1 LKTLSLT
8 QYDIVLYI
16 INFSSVTLRL
26 VQHANKDKGYKEVVE
41 LTKEGL
47 RKKTQYNLA
56 FGYFKEL
63 RQEEL
68 WYAA

>member
-1 LKTLSLT
+1 M
-8 QYDIVLYI
+8 YNIVLYI

-26 VQHANKDKGYKEVVE
+26 NKDKGYKEVVE

>member
-1 LKTLSLT
+1 M
-8 QYDIVLYI
+8 
-16 INFSSVTLRL
+16 TLRL
-26 VQHANKDKGYKEVVE
+26 VQHTNKDKDYKEVVE

-56 FGYFKEL
+56 SGYFKEL